1 MWQQLCD
8 LIEAARGRHVL
19 VVGDFMI
26 DRYLY
31 GDAER
36 ISPEAPVPVIR
47 VVRREATV
55 GGAGSVAADIAA
67 LGCVPHCVGIVGRD
81 ANSELMDDLL
91 NRVGADPSGLVRVDG
106 RPTTEKTRLVGLA
119 QHRHRQQLI
128 RVDDEIT
135 DPVDAATTAE
145 LQDRIAAL
153 LGSCAAI
160 CIEDYC
166 KGVVSSSLMGSII
179 EAAKV
184 RGIPVLVDPAPID
197 SYDLYAGATIV
208 TPNRTETERL
218 IGRRLMDI
226 DAVRES
232 AGRIREA
239 CGSECVCVTLDA
251 HGAALI
257 SADGGFEHIPTK
269 PRDVY
274 DVTGAGDAVLAAIAV
289 ATAAGASMRQA
300 VTLANVAG
308 GLEVEKFGCV
318 PVTRDEI
325 IGELL
330 TEHHKELGKIRA
342 VGDLLPELDRRKSR
356 GETVAFTNGCFD
368 LLHVGHVRS
377 FAFCKQ
383 HADIVVVGLNSD
395 ASVRR
400 QDKAE
405 DRPIV
410 SQDARAEVLASLSDI
425 DYVVLFDEDTPQ
437 ALIESVRPEVLVKG
451 EDYAGKFI
459 AGETFVKANGGK
471 VVLFP
476 VVAGQSTTGLIDRI
490 RRPVDA

>member
-135 DPVDAATTAE
+135 DPVDAEIAAE

-197 SYDLYAGATIV
+197 SYD
-208 TPNRTETERL
+208 
-218 IGRRLMDI
+218 
-226 DAVRES
+226 
-232 AGRIREA
+232 
-239 CGSECVCVTLDA
+239 
-251 HGAALI
+251 
-257 SADGGFEHIPTK
+257 PT
-269 PRDVY
+269 RF
-274 DVTGAGDAVLAAIAV
+274 LA
-289 ATAAGASMRQA
+289 
-300 VTLANVAG
+300 
-308 GLEVEKFGCV
+308 
-318 PVTRDEI
+318 P
-325 IGELL
+325 
-330 TEHHKELGKIRA
+330 
-342 VGDLLPELDRRKSR
+342 
-356 GETVAFTNGCFD
+356 
-368 LLHVGHVRS
+368 
-377 FAFCKQ
+377 
-383 HADIVVVGLNSD
+383 
-395 ASVRR
+395 
-400 QDKAE
+400 
-405 DRPIV
+405 
-410 SQDARAEVLASLSDI
+410 
-425 DYVVLFDEDTPQ
+425 
-437 ALIESVRPEVLVKG
+437 
-451 EDYAGKFI
+451 
-459 AGETFVKANGGK
+459 
-471 VVLFP
+471 
-476 VVAGQSTTGLIDRI
+476 
-490 RRPVDA
+490 

>member
-1 MWQQLCD
+1 MWQRLCE

-67 LGCVPHCVGIVGRD
+67 LGCVPRCVGIVGRD
-81 ANSELMDDLL
+81 ANADLMNDLL
-91 NRVGADPSGLVRVDG
+91 SRVGADPSGLVRVDG

-128 RVDDEIT
+128 RVDDEVS
-135 DPVDAATTAE
+135 DPADAATIAE
-145 LQDRIAAL
+145 LHNRITSL
-153 LGSCAAI
+153 LASCDAI
-160 CIEDYC
+160 CIEDYR
-166 KGVVSSSLMGSII
+166 KGVVSRSLMTPII
-179 EAAKV
+179 EAAGA

-197 SYDLYAGATIV
+197 DYSLYAGATVV

-226 DAVRES
+226 DAVRDC
-232 AGRIREA
+232 ATRIRDA

-269 PRDVY
+269 SRDVY

-289 ATAAGASMRQA
+289 ASAAGASMREA

-318 PVTRDEI
+318 PVTREEI

-330 TEHHKELGKIRA
+330 TEHHKELGKIRT
-342 VGDLLPELDRRKSR
+342 VNDLVPELEHRRAR

-383 HADIVVVGLNSD
+383 HAEIVVVGLNSD

-405 DRPIV
+405 DRPVV
-410 SQDARAEVLASLSDI
+410 SQDARAEVLASLSDV
-425 DYVVLFDEDTPQ
+425 DYVVLFDQDTPQ
-437 ALIESVRPEVLVKG
+437 ALIESIRPDVLVKG
-451 EDYAGKFI
+451 DDYAGKFI
-459 AGETFVKANGGK
+459 AGEAFVTANGGK

-476 VVAGQSTTGLIDRI
+476 VVADQSTTGLIDRI